1 MTAISLLCEIL
12 AQGAKA
18 SAETYRPKPGYQA
31 LLSSGLVQET
41 GLVQSTHCVDCD
53 HAHDAE
59 VVFEGG
65 QYGYFC
71 PQIGFVPVDR
81 SKLIAVRPEPKNIVQ
96 GLADAFGC
104 RRRKTTPIHGQT
116 WRVGAVETPGGD
128 ATIYL
133 HPRLRS
139 SEDLQDLETA
149 LRREVRSP
157 FRLILTA
164 EGALM
169 VLETKTVRLD
179 GVVELD
185 PLLNTMVPIADVLA
199 IVDAPIK
206 SSGGRPNQYGGK
218 LDRIIL
224 ARSQYRQALSG
235 HNEEAK
241 AIRDVFREQYPNEKP
256 PSLPTI
262 KRYLTK
268 AQGGS

>member
-1 MTAISLLCEIL
+1 MAAIALLCEIL
-12 AQGAKA
+12 AQSANA
-18 SAETYRPKPGYQA
+18 SAETYRPRPGYQA
-31 LLSSGLVQET
+31 LLSSGSVQET
-41 GLVQSTHCVDCD
+41 GLVQSTHCADCD

-81 SKLIAVRPEPKNIVQ
+81 SRLIAVTPVLKKIVQ

-104 RRRKTTPIHGQT
+104 KRRKATPIHSQT

-128 ATIYL
+128 ATLYL

-139 SEDLQDLETA
+139 AEDLRDLETA
-149 LRREVRSP
+149 LRREVRST
-157 FRLILTA
+157 FRLILIA

-169 VLETKTVRLD
+169 VPKTKTVRLD
-179 GVVELD
+179 EVVELD
-185 PLLNTMVPIADVLA
+185 TVSGAMLPIADVCA
-199 IVDAPIK
+199 IVDAPLK
-206 SSGGRPNQYGGK
+206 SSGGRPNQFGGK

-224 ARSQYRQALSG
+224 ARSQNRQALPG

-241 AIRDVFREQYPNEKP
+241 AIRDVFREQFPNENP